1 MRNIILIAPPAAG
14 KGTVA
19 KSLCEKYG
27 YVHISTGDILRHMA
41 KEDSEFGR
49 NLASLLQ
56 EGKLIPDDIVYEAVE
71 KRLSMPDLSNG
82 YILDGFPRNL
92 EQAIKYDEILK
103 NINRDLGIVIE
114 LKTDKDVLE
123 KRITGRY
130 ICNECGETHNTLT
143 GVNTPKVD
151 GVCNKCGGKLTQR
164 KDDNY
169 ESFQVRYQ
177 TYLDKT
183 FPLIKYYSDKNVL
196 YSVPSVEPMETFKEI
211 EAILND

>member
-1 MRNIILIAPPAAG
+1 MRNIVLIAPPAAG

-27 YVHISTGDILRHMA
+27 YVHISTGDILRDMA
-41 KEDSEFGR
+41 KDDSDFGK

-56 EGKLIPDDIVYEAVE
+56 AGGLIPDDIVYEAVE

-103 NINRDLGIVIE
+103 NINGDLGIVIE
-114 LKTDKDVLE
+114 LKTDKDILE

-130 ICNECGETHNTLT
+130 ICNDCGETHNILT
-143 GVNTPKVD
+143 GVNTPKVS
-151 GVCNKCGGKLTQR
+151 GVCNKCGGELTQR

-183 FPLIKYYSDKNVL
+183 YPLIKYYSDKNVL
-196 YSVPSVEPMETFKEI
+196 YSVPSIEPNETFKEI

>member
-1 MRNIILIAPPAAG
+1 MKNIVLIAPPAAG

-27 YVHISTGDILRHMA
+27 YVHISTGDILRDMA
-41 KEDSEFGR
+41 KVDNELGK

-56 EGKLIPDDIVYEAVE
+56 SGNLIPDDIVYEAVE
-71 KRLSMPDLSNG
+71 KRLSMPDLRNG

-103 NINRDLGIVIE
+103 NINGDLGIVIE
-114 LKTDKDVLE
+114 LKTDKDILE
-123 KRITGRY
+123 RRITGRY
-130 ICNECGETHNTLT
+130 ICNDCGETHNTLT
-143 GVNTPKVD
+143 GVNTPKVS
-151 GVCNKCGGKLTQR
+151 GVCNKCGGELTQR

-183 FPLIKYYSDKNVL
+183 FPLIKYYGNKNVL
-196 YSVPSVEPMETFKEI
+196 YSVSSIEPMETFKEI

>member
-19 KSLCEKYG
+19 KLLVDKYG
-27 YVHISTGDILRHMA
+27 YVHISTGDILRDMA
-41 KEDSEFGR
+41 KVENEFGK

-103 NINRDLGIVIE
+103 NINRDLGVVIE
-114 LKTDKDVLE
+114 LNTPKVVLE

-130 ICNECGETHNTLT
+130 ICSDCGATHNTLT

-151 GVCNKCGGKLTQR
+151 GVCNECGGKLNQR

-183 FPLIKYYSDKNVL
+183 YPLIDFYQEKGVL
-196 YSVPSVEPMETFKEI
+196 SSIDSYQPEDTFKEI
-211 EAILND
+211 EAIIND

>member
-27 YVHISTGDILRHMA
+27 YVHISTGDILRTMA
-41 KEDSEFGR
+41 KEESDFGR
-49 NLASLLQ
+49 NLSNLLEQ
-56 EGKLIPDDIVYEAVE
+56 GKLISDDIVYEAVE
-71 KRLSMPDLSNG
+71 KRLSMDDLDNG

-92 EQAIKYDEILK
+92 AQAIKYDEIL
-103 NINRDLGIVIE
+103 NNVNRDLGVVIE
-114 LKTDKDVLE
+114 LETAKEVLE

-130 ICNECGETHNTLT
+130 ICSECGDTHNILT
-143 GVNTPKVD
+143 GVNAPKVD
-151 GVCNKCGGKLTQR
+151 GICNKCGGKLIQR

-183 FPLIKYYSDKNVL
+183 YPLIEYYRKKNVL
-196 YSVPSVEPMETFKEI
+196 YSVLSNEPEETFKEI

>member
-27 YVHISTGDILRHMA
+27 YVHISTGDILREMA
-41 KEDSEFGR
+41 KEDSDFGR
-49 NLASLLQ
+49 NLAGLLQ
-56 EGKLIPDDIVYEAVE
+56 AGQLIPDDIVYEAVE
-71 KRLSMPDLSNG
+71 KRLSMPDLKNG

-92 EQAIKYDEILK
+92 DQAIKYDEILK
-103 NINRDLGIVIE
+103 NINGDLGIVIE
-114 LKTDKDVLE
+114 LKVEKDVLE

-130 ICNECGETHNTLT
+130 ICCECGETHNTLT

-151 GVCNKCGGKLTQR
+151 GVCNQCGGNLTQR

-196 YSVPSVEPMETFKEI
+196 YSVDSNLPDETFKEI

>member
-27 YVHISTGDILRHMA
+27 YVHISTGDILRDMA
-41 KEDSEFGR
+41 KVDSDFGR
-49 NLASLLQ
+49 NLASLL
-56 EGKLIPDDIVYEAVE
+56 ESGNLIPDDIVYEAVE
-71 KRLSMPDLSNG
+71 KRLSMPDLANG

-92 EQAIKYDEILK
+92 DQAIKYDEILK
-103 NINRDLGIVIE
+103 NIGGDLGIVIE
-114 LKTDKDVLE
+114 LKTEKDILE

-130 ICNECGETHNTLT
+130 ICNECGDTHNILT

-151 GVCNKCGGKLTQR
+151 GVCNRCGGTLMQR

-183 FPLIKYYSDKNVL
+183 YPLIKYYTDKNVL
-196 YSVPSVEPMETFKEI
+196 YSVPSVDPEETFKEI
-211 EAILND
+211 EDILND

>member
-1 MRNIILIAPPAAG
+1 MRNIVLIAPPAAG

-19 KSLCEKYG
+19 KSLCEKHG
-27 YVHISTGDILRHMA
+27 YVHISTGDILRDMA
-41 KEDSEFGR
+41 KVDNDLGK

-56 EGKLIPDDIVYEAVE
+56 SGNLIPDDIVYEAVE
-71 KRLSMPDLSNG
+71 KRLSMPDLKNG

-103 NINRDLGIVIE
+103 NINGDLGIVIE
-114 LKTDKDVLE
+114 LKTDKEILE

-130 ICNECGETHNTLT
+130 ICNDCGETHNTLT
-143 GVNTPKVD
+143 GVNTPKVS
-151 GVCNKCGGKLTQR
+151 GVCNKCGGELTQR

-183 FPLIKYYSDKNVL
+183 FPLIKYYRDKNVL